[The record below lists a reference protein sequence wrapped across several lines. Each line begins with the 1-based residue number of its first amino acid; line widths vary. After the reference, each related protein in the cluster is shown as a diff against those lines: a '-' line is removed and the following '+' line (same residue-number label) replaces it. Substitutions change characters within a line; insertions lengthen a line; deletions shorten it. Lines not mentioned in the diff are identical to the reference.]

1 MNMTIQD
8 TETAILGA
16 VRDYIGSYSKRLGEL
31 GLAYEIL
38 IDRSSSKEGG
48 YLSEARAEFSD
59 ENGVWDILEFE
70 VVRGG
75 KVLVSLEDVKKWLP
89 GAFGSVMSR
98 REIEANDGGQQI
110 MQ

>member
-1 MNMTIQD
+1 MNMATQD

-48 YLSEARAEFSD
+48 YRSEARAEFSD

-75 KVLVSLEDVKKWLP
+75 NLLVSLEDVKNWLP
-89 GAFGSVMSR
+89 GAFGSVVSR
-98 REIEANDGGQQI
+98 REIEVGDGGERVI
-110 MQ
+110 H